1 MISHHDH
8 PSAGDASWVLKPTR
22 SMTWPQ
28 AKRFVAAVA
37 VASFGIGFFFLM
49 RGLPLVLPFSGL
61 EVVAV
66 LVAFWVVLREGE
78 KTEVVTV
85 SDDSLIIER
94 GRREIES
101 RIELNRFWVTVDLQS
116 SRYRYHP
123 SKLLIVSKGETV
135 ELGRFL
141 TDAERESFARALI
154 NALGKN
160 R

>member
-1 MISHHDH
+1 MITHRDQS
-8 PSAGDASWVLKPTR
+8 SAGHASWVLKPTR

-37 VASFGIGFFFLM
+37 VVSFGIGFFFLM
-49 RGLPLVLPFSGL
+49 KGLPLVLPFSGL

-66 LVAFWVVLREGE
+66 LLAFYVVLRDGE

-85 SDDSLIIER
+85 SDDVLIIEK

-101 RIELNRFWVTVDLQS
+101 RVEFNRFWVSVDLQT

-123 SKLLIVSKGETV
+123 STLLIASKGETV

-141 TDAERESFARALI
+141 TDGERESFARTLI